1 MKPYRED
8 IYRKQTQR
16 SSHGDSSRHFTEIQ
30 LGFVVSLIKRK
41 FDEAFSMITLFIKT
55 GTDMIDCR
63 NAQIFFY
70 HLVSFHVSIQLV
82 HLKFYFLIQSFNKT
96 AVSAVLIEFSRTAL
110 IVIQDL
116 FHFNSKISIFLH
128 LLMDIKLMGIVWVS
142 IKKKN
147 ISN

>member
-16 SSHGDSSRHFTEIQ
+16 SSHGDSSRYFTEIQ

-63 NAQIFFY
+63 NAQIF
-70 HLVSFHVSIQLV
+70 SFIIL
-82 HLKFYFLIQSFNKT
+82 FLFMSVYN
-96 AVSAVLIEFSRTAL
+96 
-110 IVIQDL
+110 
-116 FHFNSKISIFLH
+116 
-128 LLMDIKLMGIVWVS
+128 
-142 IKKKN
+142 
-147 ISN
+147 